1 LTTDAKKL
9 VAPYHDRMPVILPKV
24 HYDHWLD
31 PKDEDSEKLLPL
43 LTPFP
48 KSKMVST
55 AVNPIVNSPK
65 NDTPE
70 CLDPPTEEAAAE
82 QPKPRKGRQ

>member
-1 LTTDAKKL
+1 MTTEANTL

-31 PKDEDSEKLLPL
+31 PRDKDSEKLLPL
-43 LTPFP
+43 LAPFP
-48 KSKMVST
+48 ELKMIAT
-55 AVNPIVNSPK
+55 PANPIVNTPK

-70 CLDPPTEEAAAE
+70 CLIVT
-82 QPKPRKGRQ
+82 